1 MPELLLKGFQESFR
15 GEVRP
20 ATIRVM
26 HDGDVVYVEKVA
38 RDADRSL
45 CAAGCA
51 AAGNDD
57 RKDRGV
63 RTDFLFS
70 VFADEFEDLSRVDLA
85 GERLGDGRRNASGHT
100 RVEAMNDD
108 RL

>member
-1 MPELLLKGFQESFR
+1 MSIIVLDRR
-15 GEVRP
+15 GVRHRP

-45 CAAGCA
+45 RAAGCA

-63 RTDFLFS
+63 RTDFLFP

-85 GERLGDGRRNASGHT
+85 GGMPLVT
-100 RVEAMNDD
+100 RGSKQ
-108 RL
+108 

>member
-1 MPELLLKGFQESFR
+1 MR
-15 GEVRP
+15 EVSRHLFIPRRPLIASMLARP

-26 HDGDVVYVEKVA
+26 HDGDVIYGEKVA

-45 CAAGCA
+45 RAAGCA

-70 VFADEFEDLSRVDLA
+70 VFADAFEDLSRVDLA
-85 GERLGDGRRNASGHT
+85 GERLSDGRGNGSGH
-100 RVEAMNDD
+100 
-108 RL
+108 